1 MTRLEFR
8 VAVDSPRPRAAFA
21 MVGLATATL
30 AITGQLAIWAL
41 ALCALAGGYSFWR
54 QRPAR
59 WQRNSWL
66 LNGLLAGCAA
76 AAAALYAY
84 GSPLIVALAHFA
96 ALVQGL
102 QLVDARPRRTEF
114 LLVALAIFQV
124 TLGAN
129 LTDSAFFPPL
139 LIAFTVAAVWTLVVH
154 TLRAEALEA
163 GEPEAAQQA
172 LSRGLERTTLLA
184 SLCCV
189 LLSMA
194 LFPLLPRVRSGA
206 LFDRGFGPSTSIAG
220 FSERVELGDLGRI
233 RRDPTRVL
241 RVTTLEGSVPA
252 ASERYWRGLAF
263 DHFDGRRWSVTPKLR
278 GPVAGDPEIGVDL
291 GGPRRRGR
299 RVVQQLAREP
309 LQSGVLFT
317 PGLPAAFRGAVGR
330 LHRDAN
336 RALHASAT
344 RGKRILYHVVADLA
358 TPTERKLAADHAR
371 APDDDTRLLQL
382 PALDPRV
389 AALAREIT
397 AAHESDAER
406 VRAVEAW
413 LRTRGRYTDTPPDFG
428 NEGSPLE
435 GFLLGSTE
443 GHCEYFAS
451 SMVVLLRNV
460 GIPARLVNGFAGGH
474 ANSLGG
480 FVELAQSDAHT
491 WVEVPYADAGFVRY
505 DPTPPDLRLASADA
519 YRESAGLSEL
529 ASAVE
534 LWWFRNIVDFDRG
547 HQARAVRSAWL
558 AWHRWRKEEA
568 KPETEA
574 GDDAW
579 ALVLPTAPLWGLVV
593 VLALA
598 GAAAADLRRRRRR
611 TGARLPPDYARAL
624 RLLARRGWVRGES
637 ESARD
642 FARRLGERLPAEG
655 VRAFERLTERYLAER
670 FGGAPRQR
678 EPSAWRTLRSQLR
691 S

>member
-1 MTRLEFR
+1 VTRLEFR
-8 VAVDSPRPRAAFA
+8 VAVDTPRPRAAFA

-30 AITGQLAIWAL
+30 AITGQLAGWAL

-54 QRPAR
+54 QRPAG
-59 WQRNSWL
+59 WQRNAWL
-66 LNGLLAGCAA
+66 LNGLLAACAA
-76 AAAALYAY
+76 AAAALFAT

-102 QLVDARPRRTEF
+102 QLIDARPRRTEF

-154 TLRAEALEA
+154 TMRAEALEA
-163 GEPEAAQQA
+163 GEPEAAQRA

-206 LFDRGFGPSTSIAG
+206 LFDRGFGPNASISG
-220 FSERVELGDLGRI
+220 FTERVELGDLGRI

-241 RVTTLEGSVPA
+241 RVTTLEGSVPVA
-252 ASERYWRGLAF
+252 TERYWRGLAF
-263 DHFDGRRWSVTPKLR
+263 DHFDGRRWSVTPKR
-278 GPVAGDPEIGVDL
+278 RRSVAGDPEIGVDL

-309 LQSGVLFT
+309 IESGVLFT

-330 LHRDAN
+330 LQRDAN

-344 RGKRILYHVVADLA
+344 RGKRVLYHVVADLA
-358 TPTERKLAADHAR
+358 APSEGSLATDHAR
-371 APDDDTRLLQL
+371 APGDDPRLFQL
-382 PALDPRV
+382 PALDPGV
-389 AALAREIT
+389 GALAREIT
-397 AAHESDAER
+397 APHESDAAR
-406 VRAVEAW
+406 VRAVETW

-451 SMVVLLRNV
+451 SMVVLLRSV

-491 WVEVPYADAGFVRY
+491 WVEVPYAEAGFVRY

-529 ASAVE
+529 ASALE
-534 LWWFRNIVDFDRG
+534 LWWFRNVVDFDRG

-558 AWHRWRKEEA
+558 AWHRWRKKDTKA
-568 KPETEA
+568 ETEA
-574 GDDAW
+574 GEDEW
-579 ALVLPTAPLWGLVV
+579 ALVLPTAPLWGLLVV
-593 VLALA
+593 VAFA
-598 GAAAADLRRRRRR
+598 AAAAADLRRRRRR
-611 TGARLPPDYARAL
+611 TRARLPPDYARAL

-642 FARRLGERLPAEG
+642 FARRLGGRIPAEG
-655 VRAFERLTERYLAER
+655 VQAFERLTESYLAER
-670 FGGAPRQR
+670 FGGADRQR
-678 EPSAWRTLRSQLR
+678 APAAWRTLRAQLR